1 MFNIKKIIRESGMT
15 ANQIAKKAGIQHT
28 IIYKLVNGDIKDI
41 YLSTAIKIAD
51 VLEISL
57 DEFRE
62 GEEK

>member
-1 MFNIKKIIRESGMT
+1 MYNIEKIIKKSGMT

-28 IIYKLVNGDIKDI
+28 IIYKLINGKIKNI

-51 VLEISL
+51 ALEISL

-62 GEEK
+62 EE

>member
-1 MFNIKKIIRESGMT
+1 MYNIEKIIKKSGMT

-28 IIYKLVNGDIKDI
+28 IIYKLINGKIKNI

-51 VLEISL
+51 ALEISL

-62 GEEK
+62 EK